1 MYKITIEIDDVETE
15 EHYNRW
21 RTVYAQQT
29 ESLVVEDVVGVVNGL
44 ILIKD
49 LEVEI

>member
-15 EHYNRW
+15 QQYNKW
-21 RTVYAQQT
+21 RAIYIQQT